1 MEFTEREKKNI
12 GRGFYFSIL
21 LKGIIS
27 LGEIVVGILAL
38 CIPITYV
45 VDILLRLPSNIIIVH
60 AVSIMEELVS
70 VGGIFIAVYLLSRGL
85 VKVLLIVGML
95 KNQLWAYPASLTVL
109 AIFVLYQMYQICTT
123 HSLAIVALTVF
134 DLIVMWFI
142 REEYKVLKSTTLQS
156 TCRDQLS

>member
-45 VDILLRLPSNIIIVH
+45 IDLLLRLPSNIITVH
-60 AVSIMEELVS
+60 AVSIMEDLVS

-85 VKVLLIVGML
+85 VKILLIIGML
-95 KNQLWAYPASLTVL
+95 KNQLWAYPTSLTVL
-109 AIFVLYQMYQICTT
+109 ALFVLYQMYQIFMT
-123 HSLAIVALTVF
+123 HSLAIVALTIF

-142 REEYKVLKSTTLQS
+142 WKEYEVVKGNGVQK
-156 TCRDQLS
+156 